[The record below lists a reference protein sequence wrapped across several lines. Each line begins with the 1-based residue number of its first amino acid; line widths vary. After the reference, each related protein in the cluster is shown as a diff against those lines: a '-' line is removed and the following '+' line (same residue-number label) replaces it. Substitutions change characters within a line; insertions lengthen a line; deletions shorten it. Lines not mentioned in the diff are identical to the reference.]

1 MIHPNL
7 DEVPPFYQGYV
18 SLVKDL
24 DLYVALQRAS
34 QQMIGVLATIP
45 EEKGTYR
52 YAEGKWSVK
61 ELLCHLMDAEWV
73 FAYRAL
79 RFARNDKTP
88 LAGFEEK
95 DYAPQANAHSRSV
108 VELGDEMS
116 RLRASTIDLFK
127 SFSPEMLQRTGIANG
142 TTVSVVNLGFIIAG
156 HETHHRA
163 IIEER
168 YLAP

>member
-18 SLVKDL
+18 SHVKDL

>member
-1 MIHPNL
+1 MELWRNL
-7 DEVPPFYQGYV
+7 LCG
-18 SLVKDL
+18 
-24 DLYVALQRAS
+24 
-34 QQMIGVLATIP
+34 
-45 EEKGTYR
+45 R
-52 YAEGKWSVK
+52 YAVK
-61 ELLCHLMDAEWV
+61 GAFEVDVHQHDIGSPVLQLQE
-73 FAYRAL
+73 
-79 RFARNDKTP
+79 RNDKTP